1 MSFQKELTCQEAS
14 ILNNVACAPGLRP
27 PAEACAEPS
36 VALPQ
41 SFDFLLIQTSWKLK
55 WGSGLRLTWPVT
67 HADCEP
73 EGKATCGLP
82 ATNTGLTLTEEGG
95 HMGGSLN
102 T

>member
-1 MSFQKELTCQEAS
+1 MCRAQRGPPPELRLP
-14 ILNNVACAPGLRP
+14 LNPDQL
-27 PAEACAEPS
+27 
-36 VALPQ
+36 
-41 SFDFLLIQTSWKLK
+41 KLK

-82 ATNTGLTLTEEGG
+82 ATNTGLMLTEEGG